1 MVRLES
7 NIYNKS
13 NDGNVILGAT
23 IVIFNSEN
31 NEVERIS
38 VVDETELNRLRD
50 ELEAMDYI
58 RFADGSSLSGRS
70 IDSLLNN
77 NDGSVLINATRFAG
91 LSTDQYSKTGHT
103 HDDRY
108 FTESEINTKLNSHT
122 HDNRYFTESEIN
134 TKLNGKANTSHTHG
148 TWSHSSITNGTLYYN
163 DALRICF
170 LHYYKSNYNFTKA
183 GDFTLP
189 GTIPSGKRPK
199 VAVPVACYNPNVNA
213 IVQASGSIG
222 AHASTA
228 GTKTVNF
235 SAMWPY

>member
-108 FTESEINTKLNSHT
+108 FTESEINTKLN
-122 HDNRYFTESEIN
+122 
-134 TKLNGKANTSHTHG
+134 GKANTSHTHG